1 MEQWPSDLPWKVN
14 LFIYAL
20 SFAVDITR
28 RADGSVNRRLMSF
41 FDRQSSPSNKPIN
54 GVKST
59 DITID
64 KSRDLWFR
72 LFTPTAGTTSNHT
85 GLPVIFFFH
94 GGGFAYLSPSSK
106 PYDDFCRRLAR
117 ELSAFVIS
125 VNYRLAPEH
134 RYPAQIEDCFDTL
147 RFIDTTEIE
156 GFSSNA
162 DLKRCFMAGDSAGG
176 NLVHHVAVKASGNEF
191 NQVNLIG
198 NIAIQPFFGGE
209 ERTESELRL
218 TKAPFV
224 NTERTDWMWKAFLP
238 EGSNRDHPAAN
249 VMRADS
255 VDITGIKFPAT
266 MVVVGG
272 FDALVDWQRRYY
284 DWLKKNGKESYLIE
298 YENSFHTFYAYPE
311 VSESSLFITEVKNFM
326 QKLNL

>member
-1 MEQWPSDLPWKVN
+1 N
-14 LFIYAL
+14 
-20 SFAVDITR
+20 ITR

-72 LFTPTAGTTSNHT
+72 LFTPTAGTTSNHSS
-85 GLPVIFFFH
+85 LLVILFFH
-94 GGGFAYLSPSSK
+94 GGGFSYLSPSLK

-117 ELSAFVIS
+117 ELSTFVIS
-125 VNYRLAPEH
+125 VNYLLAPEH

-147 RFIDTTEIE
+147 KFIDTAEIE

-162 DLKRCFMAGDSAGG
+162 DLNWCFMAGGS
-176 NLVHHVAVKASGNEF
+176 LVHHVTVKASGYEF
-191 NQVNLIG
+191 SKLNLIG

-224 NTERTDWMWKAFLP
+224 NTERSDWMWKAFLSK
-238 EGSNRDHPAAN
+238 GSNRDHPATN

-255 VDITGIKFPAT
+255 VDISGIKFPAT
-266 MVVVGG
+266 IVVVGG

-284 DWLKKNGKESYLIE
+284 DWLKKNGKEAYLIE
-298 YENSFHTFYAYPE
+298 YES
-311 VSESSLFITEVKNFM
+311 
-326 QKLNL
+326 